1 MKKIIGIVPASNDLF
16 NTDFVYEDKYCI
28 SNNYITRIKESGGI
42 PIGVLPEGIYIDDED
57 LEIYDRWWKNTSLP
71 YTSDRLCYKK

>member
-1 MKKIIGIVPASNDLF
+1 MVIKRRDIMKKIIGIVPASNDLF

-42 PIGVLPEGIYIDDED
+42 PIGVLPEG
-57 LEIYDRWWKNTSLP
+57 TSALP
-71 YTSDRLCYKK
+71 